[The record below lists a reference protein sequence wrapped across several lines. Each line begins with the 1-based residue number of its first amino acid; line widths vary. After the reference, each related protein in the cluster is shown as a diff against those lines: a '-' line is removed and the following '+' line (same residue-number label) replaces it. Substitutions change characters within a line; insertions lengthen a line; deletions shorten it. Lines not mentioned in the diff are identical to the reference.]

1 MSVIDLTRIDRSID
15 INASP
20 ERVYRAL
27 TDAAEVA
34 EWFRMKVDGPLVE
47 GRETWMTTAP
57 EHGNQRFVVKVV
69 KLSPP
74 RSVVWQWHPGAIDPN
89 FDYSKEPMT
98 TVTFTIEPAGGGT
111 RLTVSETG
119 FDLLALDRRAKAH
132 ADNTQGWTEVTGWLK
147 TYVEAKN

>member
-15 INASP
+15 INAPP

-27 TDAAEVA
+27 TDAAEVS
-34 EWFRMKVDGPLVE
+34 EWFRMKVEGPLVE
-47 GRETWMTTAP
+47 GKETWMTSAP
-57 EHGNQRFVVKVV
+57 EHGSQRFAVKVV
-69 KLSPP
+69 KLIPP

-98 TVTFTIEPAGGGT
+98 TVTFTIEPAGAGT

-119 FDLLALDRRAKAH
+119 FDLLALDRRARAH
-132 ADNTQGWTEVTGWLK
+132 ADNAQGWTEVTVWLK
-147 TYVEAKN
+147 TYVEAKP